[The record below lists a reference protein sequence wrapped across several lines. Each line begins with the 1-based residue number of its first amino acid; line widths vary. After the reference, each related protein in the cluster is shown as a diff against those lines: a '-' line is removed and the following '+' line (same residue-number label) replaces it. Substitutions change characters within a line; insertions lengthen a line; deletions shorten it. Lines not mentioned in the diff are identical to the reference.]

1 MIEDHLAKER
11 ESAIGEGE
19 RGETCEGKDQMSMG
33 GGGRDVSSEVIR
45 LLNLSSGLSDHRNS
59 I

>member
-33 GGGRDVSSEVIR
+33 EGVETSPQK
-45 LLNLSSGLSDHRNS
+45 LFAF
-59 I
+59 